1 MGDKIRLNVKT
12 IIDSKVAFDD
22 VNGNKLFNAILD
34 ATKGNGKTVVLD
46 FKGIELVNTAFLNNA
61 VGKLFDK
68 NIFDLEVNRVRVE
81 NMDESKKELLKE
93 SISNAVKKYAV

>member
-1 MGDKIRLNVKT
+1 MEDKIRLNVKT

-34 ATKGNGKTVVLD
+34 ATKENGKTVVLD

-81 NMDESKKELLKE
+81 NMDESKKE